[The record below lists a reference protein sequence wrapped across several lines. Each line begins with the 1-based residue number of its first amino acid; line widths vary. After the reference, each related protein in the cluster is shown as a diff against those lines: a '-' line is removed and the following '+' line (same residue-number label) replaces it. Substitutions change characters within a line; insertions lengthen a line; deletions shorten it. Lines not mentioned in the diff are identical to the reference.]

1 MADKKECGNL
11 NNIKVAI
18 DGPAGAGKSSVSRC
32 VAKKLGL
39 VYVDT
44 GAMYRACAVYALENG
59 IDINEEDITPHL
71 DEINIDIDYNE
82 NGQRVFLN
90 GTDVSERIRELMKE
104 ENLTQVELA
113 NKIGLKQ
120 NTISAWLLNKKEP
133 SIRSLWLVADYFN
146 VDIDYLVGR
155 KDI

>member
-1 MADKKECGNL
+1 MK
-11 NNIKVAI
+11 IIVA
-18 DGPAGAGKSSVSRC
+18 
-32 VAKKLGL
+32 
-39 VYVDT
+39 
-44 GAMYRACAVYALENG
+44 
-59 IDINEEDITPHL
+59 
-71 DEINIDIDYNE
+71 
-82 NGQRVFLN
+82 
-90 GTDVSERIRELMKE
+90 ERIRELMKE

-120 NTISAWLLNKKEP
+120 NTISAWLLGKKEP

>member
-1 MADKKECGNL
+1 MK
-11 NNIKVAI
+11 IIVA
-18 DGPAGAGKSSVSRC
+18 
-32 VAKKLGL
+32 
-39 VYVDT
+39 
-44 GAMYRACAVYALENG
+44 E
-59 IDINEEDITPHL
+59 
-71 DEINIDIDYNE
+71 
-82 NGQRVFLN
+82 RV
-90 GTDVSERIRELMKE
+90 RELMKE